1 MCRKYANEKECPLYP
16 RICSVCLRRDE
27 QPGDGADPEMFGK
40 DDE

>member
-16 RICSVCLRRDE
+16 RICSVCTNNEPPADGPE
-27 QPGDGADPEMFGK
+27 PGMYGK